1 MLELIGLI
9 AILYLA
15 FKFLP
20 DFLMFLAKLFV
31 GLFVFWLFLLVM
43 AWLMPYA
50 MIPMVILL

>member
-9 AILYLA
+9 ALLYLA

-20 DFLMFLAKLFV
+20 DFLMFLVKLFV
-31 GLFVFWLFLLVM
+31 GLFVFWLFLLVLAWM
-43 AWLMPYA
+43 APYA

>member
-20 DFLMFLAKLFV
+20 DFLMFLVKLFV

-50 MIPMVILL
+50 MIPMVILI